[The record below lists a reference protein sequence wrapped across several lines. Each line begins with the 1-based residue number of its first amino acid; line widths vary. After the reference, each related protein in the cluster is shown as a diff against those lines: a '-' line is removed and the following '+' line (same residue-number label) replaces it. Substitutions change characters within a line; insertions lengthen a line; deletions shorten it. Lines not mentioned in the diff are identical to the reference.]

1 MENKKIT
8 IIIDGKKIETE
19 KGKLVLQIAKENGI
33 YIPSL
38 CSHPDLEVKAT
49 CRVCV
54 IEVKGKDCLFTSCSM
69 KAEEGM
75 EIITDSPK
83 IKRARKANLELIIS
97 QHREECGDC
106 IYGLGC
112 ELKEM
117 AEKYEADYKK
127 FEDRR
132 KDFPVYQFGPSL
144 IFDSSKCINC
154 RNCVEVCEKQGVGF
168 LELEEKNNIWEV
180 VPSKDP
186 NKDCIYCGQ
195 CLVHCPVGAFE
206 AVGEY
211 EDVSEAL
218 NKKEKDEIIIV
229 QFAPAVRVAIGE
241 EFGMEPGENC
251 TEKISAGLKQLG
263 VDHVFD
269 VCVGADFTTM
279 AEVEEC
285 VQYIVENKNLPVLT
299 SCCPAWVKY
308 VEFYEPDFIKN
319 LTTARSPHIILGGV
333 LKTYWA
339 NQQKIN
345 PKKIK
350 VISIMPCVAKKY
362 EIQRKELEIDGM
374 RPVDEVL
381 TTRELAFL
389 FRKNGIDLK
398 KTIGIPCDNPFGDP
412 SGAGVIYG
420 ASGGVLESAI
430 RTAYK
435 KVTGKDLKGLNFEA
449 VRGMAGIKRA
459 EVDMGIRKVKIAVCN
474 GVGNA
479 KKILDEVKKDPEAY
493 QYIEVMAC
501 PGGCIGGGGQ
511 PVPNTP
517 EIRSKRAKGLYSIDV
532 KKDIRKAEENPTIQK
547 VHKEFFADKEVFEK
561 ICHTKFSP
569 KNKENNY

>member
-1 MENKKIT
+1 MKPVT
-8 IIIDGKKIETE
+8 IIIDGKKIEIE
-19 KGKLVLQIAKENGI
+19 EGKSILRIARENGI

-38 CSHPDLEVKAT
+38 CWHSDLDVKAT
-49 CRVCV
+49 CRICV
-54 IEVKGKDCLFTSCSM
+54 VEIKGKLLTACST
-69 KAEEGM
+69 KVEEGM

-83 IKRARKANLELIIS
+83 IRKSRKTNLELIIS

-106 IYGLGC
+106 VYGLGC
-112 ELKEM
+112 ELKEL
-117 AEKYEADYKK
+117 AEKYNADYKK

-132 KDFPVYQFGPSL
+132 NDFPVYRFGPSVL
-144 IFDSSKCINC
+144 FDSSKCINC
-154 RNCVEVCEKQGVGF
+154 RNCIEVCEKQGVGF
-168 LELEEKNNIWEV
+168 LDLEEKDNIWEV
-180 VPSKDP
+180 IPSKDP
-186 NKDCIYCGQ
+186 KKDCIYCGQ
-195 CLVHCPVGAFE
+195 CLMHCPVGAFE
-206 AVGEY
+206 AIGEF
-211 EDVSEAL
+211 EEVENVL
-218 NKKEKDEIIIV
+218 TKEKGKTLVV

-263 VDHVFD
+263 ADYVFD

-285 VQYIVENKNLPVLT
+285 VECIVENKNLPVLT

-308 VEFYEPDFIKN
+308 IEFNEPKLIKN
-319 LTTARSPHIILGGV
+319 LTRARSPHIILGGV
-333 LKTYWA
+333 LKTYFA
-339 NQQKIN
+339 KKEKIN
-345 PKKIK
+345 PKNIT
-350 VISIMPCVAKKY
+350 VVSIMPCTAKKY
-362 EIQRKELEIDGM
+362 EVQRKELKIDGM
-374 RPVDEVL
+374 KPVDFVL
-381 TTRELAFL
+381 TTRELAYIF
-389 FRKNGIDLK
+389 KHKGIDLK
-398 KTIGIPCDNPFGDP
+398 KIKGIPCDNPFGNP

-449 VRGMAGIKRA
+449 VRGMAGIKKA

-474 GVGNA
+474 GIGNA
-479 KKILDEVKKDPEAY
+479 RKILDEVKKDPESY

-511 PVPNTP
+511 PVPSTP
-517 EIRSKRAKGLYSIDV
+517 EIRAKRAKGLYNIDID
-532 KKDIRKAEENPTIQK
+532 KKVRKAEENPIIQK
-547 VHKEFFADKEVFEK
+547 VYKEFFADKEVYEK
-561 ICHTKFSP
+561 ICYTKFSS